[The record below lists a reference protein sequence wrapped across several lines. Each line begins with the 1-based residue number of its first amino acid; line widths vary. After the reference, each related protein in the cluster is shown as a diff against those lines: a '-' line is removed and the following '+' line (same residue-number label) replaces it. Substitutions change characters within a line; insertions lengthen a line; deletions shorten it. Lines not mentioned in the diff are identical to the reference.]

1 VIYNQTSLPSIFHV
15 EPGAL
20 EHVAEILD
28 AHGLSTNRTLV
39 LAGQSQSRRIAE
51 NVAGQF
57 KSARVEVVADYSEAE
72 AARLSAVL
80 NVARSNLI
88 VAIGGGGVIDVA
100 KRVSKLY
107 GISCL
112 VVPSVVSNDGLMSP
126 ISVVKTDG
134 DRFQSLPAAM
144 PIGVIAD
151 LDILMNAPKQYLR
164 ASGGDLLSNL
174 SATSDWRHVVDKG
187 EGPLMNDIAYHLSRN
202 SAEALVHWE
211 ECDLND
217 VSFVRNLII
226 AQIYSGIAMS
236 IAGTSR
242 PCSGPEHLISHAL
255 DELNLTPGVLHGVQV
270 GSACLFSLH
279 LLDELT
285 PAVLRFADAMQIPH
299 VWTDLLPD
307 PTQAKEVFAHARR
320 VRPDRRTILDAFTD
334 DELVAELTRFA
345 GRSGQSDLRAEQ
357 RVRGT

>member
-1 VIYNQTSLPSIFHV
+1 MIYNQTSLPSIFHV

-20 EHVAEILD
+20 EHVGDILD

-51 NVAGQF
+51 EVAGQF
-57 KSARVEVVADYSEAE
+57 KSAVVEIVADYSEAE

-80 NVARSNLI
+80 NAARSTLI

-107 GISCL
+107 GTPCL
-112 VVPSVVSNDGLMSP
+112 VIPSVVSNDGLMSP
-126 ISVVKTDG
+126 ISVVKTNG

-151 LDILMNAPKQYLR
+151 LDILMSAPRQYLR

-211 ECDLND
+211 SCDLGD

-279 LLDELT
+279 LLGELT
-285 PAVLRFADAMQIPH
+285 PEVLRFADAMQIPH

-307 PTQAKEVFAHARR
+307 AADAKAVLAHARR
-320 VRPDRRTILDAFTD
+320 VRPERRTILDSFTD
-334 DELVAELTRFA
+334 DQLVAELAHLQERCV
-345 GRSGQSDLRAEQ
+345 SLSS
-357 RVRGT
+357 